1 MMRHELVVS
10 LSGLL
15 VGAMSLA
22 ASGRQP
28 PVDLTALTAPKDS
41 LPLGCERTPAPS
53 ERTADGRL
61 RQGFWAGLPIQVNPW
76 SGDDVR
82 VLFQIRV
89 QMFGPERFPDAPPDR
104 RAAAQLANTLVEG
117 MWGYAAFYRQEEA
130 LIAVYALGP
139 DPDWRPPA
147 ANETG
152 RSGTWRNVWLR
163 FGRMPVLIAGEAGRC
178 FDAVERHVRAAAEQ

>member
-1 MMRHELVVS
+1 MRHQLIV
-10 LSGLL
+10 GLL
-15 VGAMSLA
+15 GLLFGAVPLA
-22 ASGRQP
+22 AAGRQP
-28 PVDLTALTAPKDS
+28 PVDLTALTAPRES
-41 LPLGCERTPAPS
+41 LPPGCESTVAPS
-53 ERTADGRL
+53 ERTADGRV

-76 SGDDVR
+76 SGNDVR

-89 QMFGPERFPDAPPDR
+89 RMFGPDRLPDAAPDR

-139 DPDWRPPA
+139 DPDWRLPV
-147 ANETG
+147 ANEAERG
-152 RSGTWRNVWLR
+152 ATWRNVWLR

-178 FDAVERHVRAAAEQ
+178 FDAVERHVRASAKP